1 MICTLDLQVQ
11 LIENRNV
18 FPQILNFL
26 GLIGEG
32 VEVGV
37 QSGAYSEVLL
47 THWLG
52 RRLFSVDPWR
62 EWLRDSYQDSAN
74 VTQQRQDQLYLEA
87 KRKLDP
93 FKERSVIL
101 RKTFR
106 EAARDF
112 ADRSLDFVYLD
123 AQHQYDAIRE
133 DLRLWLPK
141 VKPGGVLCG
150 DDYRDAADIKK
161 VCGVKTAVNE
171 FLVEHG
177 FREIVIS
184 KAEDSWFIRIP
195 PAGPD

>member
-101 RKTFR
+101 RKTSR

-123 AQHQYDAIRE
+123 AQHQYD
-133 DLRLWLPK
+133 
-141 VKPGGVLCG
+141 
-150 DDYRDAADIKK
+150 
-161 VCGVKTAVNE
+161 
-171 FLVEHG
+171 
-177 FREIVIS
+177 
-184 KAEDSWFIRIP
+184 
-195 PAGPD
+195 